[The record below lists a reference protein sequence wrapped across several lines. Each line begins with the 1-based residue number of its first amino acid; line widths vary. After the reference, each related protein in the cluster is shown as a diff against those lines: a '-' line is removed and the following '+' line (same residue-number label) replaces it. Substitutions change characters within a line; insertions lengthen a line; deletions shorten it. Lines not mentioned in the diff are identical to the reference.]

1 VKRAEPSPRRRITAA
16 GIAVALAMAG
26 VLVAA
31 LGRPSFGASSFG
43 ASSFA
48 GPPWPA
54 PPGEVAVAQGL
65 GPIVLKNA
73 AVLASTPPAT
83 PEIVS
88 FILRGRNLLGLES
101 AVGEG
106 RSPQLTVAQFASR
119 YGQSAAAIT
128 ALESYLN
135 QYGISTSVY
144 PDGLDVTASG
154 TAAEF
159 DRALAVQQE
168 QYKVPAMAAQG
179 GLAAIPAQQVHGTVQ
194 DPYLPA
200 AIGTSVLAILGL
212 TSYAPFSDDLSHT
225 PRGVTAP
232 DTITPTASYT
242 GNLTPADFARNYNLS
257 PLYGLGLTGQGQ
269 TLGIVTL
276 AGFDPGTAYYFWDN
290 VLSMKPDP
298 DRITVYSVDD
308 GPGAP
313 SQAAGSAESDLDVEQ
328 AGALAPGAHVVV
340 YAAPNTEG
348 GYADAFFAA
357 ASQNV
362 AGTLS
367 SGWNEPETM
376 LQAAAGAGAE
386 APGYA
391 QALDEAFLELAAQ
404 GQSTFVAAGDA
415 GAYDAAG
422 APGTTNLSVSS
433 PGDSPFV
440 TSVGGTTLSGTI
452 AATADG
458 ASVKATIPAQRTW
471 GWDWLWPD
479 YARFGF
485 RSEAAFAAAAVAG
498 GGGGFSS
505 FEPTPLY
512 QDALDHEVV
521 GGYSDVPYLTP
532 ATYGT
537 VDGRYLP
544 TQWNFD
550 ATPAV
555 RHGQGTGRGLP
566 DLATDADPFTGYL
579 LYDPLASPALQSG
592 WGGTS
597 FGASQLN
604 GAAAVIDQ
612 FAGHRV
618 GLWNPSIYAFAMSAD
633 SPFTPL
639 SAPGTGND
647 NLYYTGTS
655 GQLFNPGSGLGYP
668 DLAKLAGDFG

>member
-1 VKRAEPSPRRRITAA
+1 MP
-16 GIAVALAMAG
+16 
-26 VLVAA
+26 
-31 LGRPSFGASSFG
+31 
-43 ASSFA
+43 
-48 GPPWPA
+48 
-54 PPGEVAVAQGL
+54 QGL

-73 AVLASTPPAT
+73 TVLASTPPAT

-88 FILRGRNLLGLES
+88 FILRGRDLPGLES
-101 AVGEG
+101 AVAEG
-106 RSPQLTVAQFASR
+106 RSPRLSVAQFASR
-119 YGQSAAAIT
+119 YGQSAATIT

-135 QYGISTSVY
+135 GYGISTAAY

-159 DRALAVQQE
+159 DRALSVRQE
-168 QYKVPAMAAQG
+168 QYRVPATAAQG
-179 GLAAIPAQQVHGTVQ
+179 GLAAIPAQQVYGTVQ

-200 AIGTSVLAILGL
+200 AIGGSVLAILGL
-212 TSYAPFSDDLSHT
+212 TSYAPFSADLIHT
-225 PRGVTAP
+225 PDGVTAP

-242 GNLTPADFARNYNLS
+242 GNLTPADFAGNYNLS

-276 AGFDPGTAYYFWDN
+276 AGFDPSTAYYFWDN

-298 DRITVYSVDD
+298 DRITVYNVDD
-308 GPGAP
+308 GPGVP
-313 SQAAGSAESDLDVEQ
+313 GQAAGSAESDLDVEQ
-328 AGALAPGAHVVV
+328 AGAVAPGAHVVV

-362 AGTLS
+362 ADTLS
-367 SGWNEPETM
+367 SGWNEPETL

-391 QALDEAFLELAAQ
+391 QAFDEAFLELAAQ

-422 APGTTNLSVSS
+422 GPGTTNLSVSS

-440 TSVGGTTLSGTI
+440 TSVGGTTLSGTV
-452 AATADG
+452 AAMADG

-471 GWDWLWPD
+471 GWDWLWPE

-485 RSEAAFAAAAVAG
+485 RSEVAFAAAAVAG

-512 QDALDHEVV
+512 QDALDAEVV

-537 VDGRYLP
+537 VDGLYLP

-550 ATPAV
+550 ATPTV

-618 GLWNPSIYAFAMSAD
+618 GLWNPSIYAFAASAA

-639 SAPGTGND
+639 SAPGMGND

-655 GQLFNPGSGLGYP
+655 GQIFNPGSGLGYP
-668 DLAKLAGDFG
+668 DLAKLADDFG

>member
-1 VKRAEPSPRRRITAA
+1 M
-16 GIAVALAMAG
+16 AVALALAG
-26 VLVAA
+26 VLLAA
-31 LGRPSFGASSFG
+31 AGRPSFGASSL
-43 ASSFA
+43 AAAPSSA
-48 GPPWPA
+48 PAWQA
-54 PPGEVAVAQGL
+54 PPGEVAVPQGP
-65 GPIVLKNA
+65 GPAALKNA
-73 AVLASTPPAT
+73 TALAGTPPAT

-88 FILRGRNLLGLES
+88 FILRGRDLLGLES
-101 AVGEG
+101 AVEEG
-106 RSPQLTVAQFASR
+106 RSPDLSVAQFAGR
-119 YGQSAAAIT
+119 YGQPAGAIT

-135 QYGISTSVY
+135 GYGIATSAY

-159 DRALAVQQE
+159 DSALSVRQE
-168 QYKVPAMAAQG
+168 QYQVPATAAQG
-179 GLAAIPAQQVHGTVQ
+179 GQAAIAAQQVHGTVQ

-212 TSYAPFSDDLSHT
+212 TSYAPFADDLIHT
-225 PRGVTAP
+225 PGAVTAS

-242 GNLTPADFARNYNLS
+242 GNLTPADFARNYDLS

-269 TLGIVTL
+269 TLGVITL

-290 VLSMKPDP
+290 VLGMKPDP
-298 DRITVYSVDD
+298 GRITVYNVDD

-340 YAAPNTEG
+340 YAAPDTEG

-367 SGWNEPETM
+367 SGWSEPETM

-386 APGYA
+386 DPDYA
-391 QALDEAFLELAAQ
+391 QVLDEAFLELAAQ

-422 APGTTNLSVSS
+422 GLGTTNLSVSS

-440 TSVGGTTLSGTI
+440 TSVGGTTPGGTI
-452 AATADG
+452 TARIGGANVTAA
-458 ASVKATIPAQRTW
+458 IPAQRTW

-485 RSEAAFAAAAVAG
+485 QSEAAFAAAAVAG
-498 GGGGFSS
+498 GGGGSSS

-512 QDALDHEVV
+512 QDALDHQTV

-532 ATYGT
+532 AAYGT
-537 VDGRYLP
+537 VDGLDLP
-544 TQWNFD
+544 TRWNFD
-550 ATPAV
+550 ATPAA
-555 RHGQGTGRGLP
+555 RYGEGTGRGVP

-579 LYDPLASPALQSG
+579 LYDPLAWPALQSG

-597 FGASQLN
+597 FGAAQLN

-618 GLWNPSIYAFAMSAD
+618 GLWNPSIYAFAAAAG

-639 SAPGTGND
+639 SARGTGND
-647 NLYYTGTS
+647 NLYYTGTP
-655 GQLFNPGSGLGYP
+655 GQLYNPGSGLGYP